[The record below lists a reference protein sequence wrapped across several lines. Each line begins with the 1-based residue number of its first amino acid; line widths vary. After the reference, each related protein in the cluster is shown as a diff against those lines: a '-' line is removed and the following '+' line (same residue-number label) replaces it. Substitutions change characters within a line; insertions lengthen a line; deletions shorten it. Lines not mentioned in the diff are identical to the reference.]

1 MNGKYLPCL
10 SKDSREE
17 LLIRVRPLE
26 TSGAVRSHLNG
37 CCISPQ
43 PTPLWLV
50 AIWRGVEC
58 PGVLLVLVLG
68 LGGLTLDSAHVRQL
82 EHLPTQRGSAGFKPW
97 NIFHKICKY
106 FSAICRCR
114 MCRSFK
120 TRTAP
125 SSLPCW
131 LMYPGGDD
139 GGGSICV
146 YSALYSARQMSRS
159 RPTDNLPHYSNYQS
173 QATLLLGHMG
183 IFCTYHLPDSL

>member
-1 MNGKYLPCL
+1 MDVAFLPT
-10 SKDSREE
+10 K
-17 LLIRVRPLE
+17 
-26 TSGAVRSHLNG
+26 
-37 CCISPQ
+37 

-68 LGGLTLDSAHVRQL
+68 LTLDSAHARQL

-114 MCRSFK
+114 MCRCFK

-131 LMYPGGDD
+131 LMYPGGD
-139 GGGSICV
+139 GGSICV

-159 RPTDNLPHYSNYQS
+159 RPRDNLPHYSNYRS
-173 QATLLLGHMG
+173 QATLATGTHGSLLNVSSASHTAEYQSKIGHVSDVWHWIVVYNWQYYIMM
-183 IFCTYHLPDSL
+183 TLL

>member
-1 MNGKYLPCL
+1 MLHF
-10 SKDSREE
+10 S
-17 LLIRVRPLE
+17 
-26 TSGAVRSHLNG
+26 
-37 CCISPQ
+37 

-173 QATLLLGHMG
+173 QASLATWTHGNLLYVSSAWLAVECQSKIGHVSDVWHWIVVYNWQYYIMMTLL
-183 IFCTYHLPDSL
+183 

>member
-1 MNGKYLPCL
+1 MENICV
-10 SKDSREE
+10 SQ
-17 LLIRVRPLE
+17 LE
-26 TSGAVRSHLNG
+26 TSGAVPFKWMLYFS
-37 CCISPQ
+37 

-68 LGGLTLDSAHVRQL
+68 LTLDSAHARQL

-114 MCRSFK
+114 MCRCFK

-131 LMYPGGDD
+131 LMYPGGD

-159 RPTDNLPHYSNYQS
+159 RPKDNLPH
-173 QATLLLGHMG
+173 
-183 IFCTYHLPDSL
+183 